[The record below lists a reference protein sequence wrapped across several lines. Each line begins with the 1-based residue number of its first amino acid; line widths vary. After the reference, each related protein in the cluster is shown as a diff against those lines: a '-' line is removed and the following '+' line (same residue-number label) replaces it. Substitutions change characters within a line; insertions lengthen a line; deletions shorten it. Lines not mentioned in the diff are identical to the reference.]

1 MKRICNLIAIG
12 LLLSISGASGFV
24 KIDQNGDSRDS
35 FAVEFKGV
43 KILEHSEA
51 RPLLSVGLGS
61 FEAVENQGNFVID
74 DEITSKLA
82 LDKANFD
89 QSKYQSYEKAS
100 QYYLKESCLAED
112 ETIIELSSSEEDGVK
127 VALVLFENVEGQLEI
142 RLDLEKSQI
151 PEYNLWFLRLPA
163 SQNEYIWGGGEQF
176 TYLNLR
182 QGGTYPIWTREQ
194 GVGRNKSSPLTQ
206 V

>member
-1 MKRICNLIAIG
+1 MKKRLNTT
-12 LLLSISGASGFV
+12 F
-24 KIDQNGDSRDS
+24 
-35 FAVEFKGV
+35 
-43 KILEHSEA
+43 
-51 RPLLSVGLGS
+51 
-61 FEAVENQGNFVID
+61 
-74 DEITSKLA
+74 
-82 LDKANFD
+82 
-89 QSKYQSYEKAS
+89 
-100 QYYLKESCLAED
+100 KESCLAED